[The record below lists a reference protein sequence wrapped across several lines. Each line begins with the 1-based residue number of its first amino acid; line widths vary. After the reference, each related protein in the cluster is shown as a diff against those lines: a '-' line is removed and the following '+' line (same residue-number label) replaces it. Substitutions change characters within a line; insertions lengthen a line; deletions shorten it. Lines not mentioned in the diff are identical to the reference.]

1 MPPANKRSRIA
12 RELRH
17 QGHTG
22 FAKHANAAPTPE
34 GSVYCP
40 SDSDADEQ
48 AIDMDDIGDDQA
60 IASDAEGL
68 QRLYA
73 DFLPEDLQLNRVHPQ
88 NKHKRPVVYTG
99 DSSTTAWQRKMAQ
112 RKVAKGC
119 GMLDA
124 FIQWKVGSGKP
135 NEVKSAASHCPQK
148 RQRSL
153 SPLDSEGDVMEVID
167 VDTEE
172 GLGVQ
177 SAARP
182 PVPNPALPGPI
193 EASMQSAAIPVVSK
207 PANILVRSGE
217 DRTATQPVAQS
228 AADLATPC
236 PDTSIDNAIDELLTR
251 LAAFCLDQLE
261 KSVTSS
267 DGVDLN
273 ADVDVLANE
282 LQVRM
287 CIPRRTKQRVQ

>member
-1 MPPANKRSRIA
+1 MLPANKRSRIA

-17 QGHTG
+17 QGRTG
-22 FAKHANAAPTPE
+22 FAKRANAAPTPE
-34 GSVYCP
+34 GPVYCP

-48 AIDMDDIGDDQA
+48 AVDMDDIGDDQA

-112 RKVAKGC
+112 RKAAEGC
-119 GMLDA
+119 GTLDA
-124 FIQWKVGSGKP
+124 FIQRKVGSGKP

-148 RQRSL
+148 QQRSL

-177 SAARP
+177 SAAPP

-193 EASMQSAAIPVVSK
+193 EASVQSAAIPAVSK
-207 PANILVRSGE
+207 PANIL
-217 DRTATQPVAQS
+217 
-228 AADLATPC
+228 L
-236 PDTSIDNAIDELLTR
+236 
-251 LAAFCLDQLE
+251 
-261 KSVTSS
+261 
-267 DGVDLN
+267 
-273 ADVDVLANE
+273 
-282 LQVRM
+282 
-287 CIPRRTKQRVQ
+287 